1 MPVFLTKNFFLF
13 FHFSYVWE
21 SCACVCMYLMLVCW
35 CTCIGGSRL
44 MSGTIVHCSSTL
56 FIEAESLLPTQN
68 SLMKLV
74 LQSVCIRQ
82 PLYSAFRGW
91 NHMQAGNPTQQLY
104 KFLGSKFW
112 FSHFWDK
119 WLNHRT
125 TAPDS
130 LKNFYSVRCLK
141 KHSKSND

>member
-1 MPVFLTKNFFLF
+1 MCESRV
-13 FHFSYVWE
+13 HVYV
-21 SCACVCMYLMLVCW
+21 
-35 CTCIGGSRL
+35 CILCLYVGAHALGVPRL

-119 WLNHRT
+119 
-125 TAPDS
+125 
-130 LKNFYSVRCLK
+130 
-141 KHSKSND
+141 